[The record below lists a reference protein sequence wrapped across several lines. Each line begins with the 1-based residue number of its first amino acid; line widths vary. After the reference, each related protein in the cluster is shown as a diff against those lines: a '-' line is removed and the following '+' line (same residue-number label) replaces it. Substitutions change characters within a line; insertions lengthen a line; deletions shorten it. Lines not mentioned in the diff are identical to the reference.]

1 MYQVARTFLQN
12 GKSASSSAWAP
23 AWSARRRCSSAAH
36 GPRGTQPPPPIALR
50 LDVTDEHGR
59 SQRDDPCWME
69 LPLRDR
75 LEALTQRG
83 HTLQRAPRISDQV
96 VSDRRGALTV
106 RLIVAVTRRDQ

>member
-1 MYQVARTFLQN
+1 MEARGT
-12 GKSASSSAWAP
+12 
-23 AWSARRRCSSAAH
+23 RR
-36 GPRGTQPPPPIALR
+36 TQPPPPIALR

-106 RLIVAVTRRDQ
+106 RLIVAVTRRDQLRRQIIDPPQVRIRPLPGE